1 VEETRAPLACS
12 ADGGCCAPACMRV
25 RRLSTRRRHSR
36 PAEEE
41 GRFDNVAVFEYM
53 HLRGSAYGFD
63 ADRPRYLCRVGWEFP
78 FLA

>member
-1 VEETRAPLACS
+1 VLCARLHACAALVDPS
-12 ADGGCCAPACMRV
+12 EA
-25 RRLSTRRRHSR
+25 LSIGSL
-36 PAEEE
+36 EE

-63 ADRPRYLCRVGWEFP
+63 ADRPRYLCRVGWELP